1 MEKRLLLAFVL
12 SLAVFIGW
20 GAFLAKVSPPPQ
32 KRSDAV
38 KKSEQPQ
45 VASKNPDG
53 TTPSPSVPSSQ
64 PESQSAE
71 TPSVASEGT
80 GKIASLFPGT
90 EKEIQVEAGDIHYIF
105 SNKGGVLKHILLP
118 RFKNDDGDV
127 IDLINNPD
135 HLTPALSLRSDD
147 AEVTSILRNAIYEPS
162 TSSIVLDESNPE
174 GVLTFTLKHSSG
186 LEVYREF
193 KFHQNDYAIEVKTRI
208 TASQLASKN
217 LQYNIVLGPGM
228 GGKISSQTDYI
239 VFSGATV
246 FNNNERIE
254 HPPEELDSTV
264 YHRGHLKWVAFQN
277 KYFGSA
283 LVPVQGTKAGIV
295 YKEKDQVFVG
305 LEYESVQSAAT
316 ASHMFY
322 AGTKE
327 LEILE
332 AKGNN
337 LVRMIDYGWFGNKF
351 AFLVKPLLKVLAFFY
366 GLTQNYGWAIIF
378 LTIIIKLL
386 FFPLTHKSFKS
397 MKGMQKIQPYVK
409 IIQERNKDD
418 RQKMNEELLEL
429 YKKHKVNPVGGCLP
443 MLLQIPV
450 FIALYH
456 ALFFSIELRGAPFI
470 GWITDLSVQDPYYVY
485 PVLMGATM
493 FLQQKMTPSVGDPMQ
508 QKIMMFL
515 PIVFTFLFISFPAG
529 LVIYW
534 TVNNMLTISQQYYI
548 YKVLKD

>member
-1 MEKRLLLAFVL
+1 LEKRLLLAFVL

-20 GAFLAKVSPPPQ
+20 GAFLAKFQPPP
-32 KRSDAV
+32 
-38 KKSEQPQ
+38 KKQTDTAKSLEQPEVPPQ
-45 VASKNPDG
+45 NQSSLSSSPLASSAN
-53 TTPSPSVPSSQ
+53 TPPTAELQTSPT
-64 PESQSAE
+64 PEVLAA
-71 TPSVASEGT
+71 P
-80 GKIASLFPGT
+80 FPGN
-90 EKEIQVEAGDIHYIF
+90 EKEIQVEAGSIHYVF
-105 SNKGGVLKHILLP
+105 SNKGGVLKHIYLP
-118 RFKNDDGDV
+118 RFKNDDGDT
-127 IDLINNPD
+127 IDLIDNPGN
-135 HLTPALSLRSDD
+135 LTPALSLKSDD
-147 AEVTSILRNAIYEPS
+147 KEITSILQNAFYEAS
-162 TSSIVLDESNPE
+162 ISSIVLDESNPE
-174 GVLTFTLKHSSG
+174 GVLTFTLKHESG
-186 LEVYREF
+186 LEVFREYR
-193 KFHQNDYAIEVKTRI
+193 FHQNDYAVEMKTRI
-208 TASQLASKN
+208 STSQLAIKN
-217 LQYNIVLGPGM
+217 LQYSIVLGPGM

-254 HPPEELDSTV
+254 HPPEELNSTA
-264 YHRGHLKWVAFQN
+264 YHRGDLKWVAFQN

-283 LVPVQGTKAGIV
+283 LIPLQGSKAGIV
-295 YKEKDQVFVG
+295 FKEKDQVFVG

-316 ASHMFY
+316 ASHLFY

-332 AKGNN
+332 NKGNH

-366 GLTQNYGWAIIF
+366 GLTQNYGWSIIL

-409 IIQERNKDD
+409 VIQERNKDD

-470 GWITDLSVQDPYYVY
+470 GWITDLSVQDPYYVT
-485 PVLMGATM
+485 PVMMGVTM

-534 TVNNMLTISQQYYI
+534 TVNNILTISQQYYI

>member
-1 MEKRLLLAFVL
+1 LLLAFVL

-20 GAFLAKVSPPPQ
+20 GAFMAQFEPQ
-32 KRSDAV
+32 RIKKTDI
-38 KKSEQPQ
+38 KKS
-45 VASKNPDG
+45 SK
-53 TTPSPSVPSSQ
+53 SPSVPSSDQ
-64 PESQSAE
+64 STVVTSPLISSQQSDFQSAV
-71 TPSVASEGT
+71 TPTIVSSP
-80 GKIASLFPGT
+80 FPGN
-90 EKEIQVEAGDIHYIF
+90 EKEIQVEAGEIHYIF
-105 SNKGGVLKHILLP
+105 SNKGGVIKHILLP
-118 RFKNDDGDV
+118 RFRNDDGDV

-135 HLTPALSLRSDD
+135 NLTDALSIKSDD
-147 AEVTSILRNAIYEPS
+147 PEITSILQNAYYEPS

-174 GVLTFTLKHSSG
+174 GVLTLTLKHESG
-186 LEVYREF
+186 LEVFREF
-193 KFHQNDYAIEVKTRI
+193 KFHHNDYAVEVKTRI
-208 TASQLASKN
+208 TASPLAAKN
-217 LQYNIVLGPGM
+217 LQYSIILGPGM

-254 HPPEELDSTV
+254 HPPEELNATA
-264 YHRGHLKWVAFQN
+264 YHRGDLKWVAFQN

-283 LVPVQGTKAGIV
+283 LVPLQGSKAGIV
-295 YKEKDQVFVG
+295 FKEKDQVFVG

-316 ASHMFY
+316 ASHLFY
-322 AGTKE
+322 AGTKA

-332 AKGNN
+332 EKGNN

-351 AFLVKPLLKVLAFFY
+351 AFLVKPLLKVLAYFY
-366 GLTQNYGWAIIF
+366 GLTQNYGWSIIF
-378 LTIIIKLL
+378 LTLIIKLL

-409 IIQERNKDD
+409 VIQERNKDD

-470 GWITDLSVQDPYYVY
+470 GWITDLSVQDPYYVT
-485 PVLMGATM
+485 PVLMGITM

-534 TVNNMLTISQQYYI
+534 TVNNILTISQQYYI

>member
-1 MEKRLLLAFVL
+1 MLLAFVL

-20 GAFLAKVSPPPQ
+20 GAFLAKFQPPPQ
-32 KRSDAV
+32 KETDTA
-38 KKSEQPQ
+38 KSLEQPE
-45 VASKNPDG
+45 V
-53 TTPSPSVPSSQ
+53 SPSNQGSEPSAS
-64 PESQSAE
+64 SASSADA
-71 TPSVASEGT
+71 TPTAAQQTDPAPGVSAT
-80 GKIASLFPGT
+80 PFPGT
-90 EKEIQVEAGDIHYIF
+90 EKEIQVEAGSIHYIF
-105 SNKGGVLKHILLP
+105 SNKGGVLKHIYLP

-127 IDLINNPD
+127 IDLIDNPD
-135 HLTPALSLRSDD
+135 HLTPALSLKSDD
-147 AEVTSILRNAIYEPS
+147 KEITSVLQNAFYEPS
-162 TSSIVLDESNPE
+162 TSSIVLGESNPE
-174 GVLTFTLKHSSG
+174 GVLTFTLKHESG
-186 LEVYREF
+186 MEVFREY
-193 KFHQNDYAIEVKTRI
+193 KFHQNDYAVEVKTRI
-208 TASQLASKN
+208 SAPNLAIKN
-217 LQYNIVLGPGM
+217 LQYSIVLGPGM

-254 HPPEELDSTV
+254 HPPEELNSTA
-264 YHRGHLKWVAFQN
+264 YHRGDLKWVAFQN

-283 LVPVQGTKAGIV
+283 IVPLQGTKAGIV
-295 YKEKDQVFVG
+295 FKEKDQVYVG

-316 ASHMFY
+316 ATHLFY

-332 AKGNN
+332 NKGNH

-409 IIQERNKDD
+409 VIQERNKDD

-470 GWITDLSVQDPYYVY
+470 GWITDLSVQDPYYVT
-485 PVLMGATM
+485 PVMMGVTM

-515 PIVFTFLFISFPAG
+515 PILFTFLFISFPAG

-534 TVNNMLTISQQYYI
+534 TVNNILTISQQYYI

>member
-1 MEKRLLLAFVL
+1 MENRLLLAFVL
-12 SLAVFIGW
+12 SLAVFVGW
-20 GAFLAKVSPPPQ
+20 GYFLAQVQDPLPAEEQEVKTRDAQSLPSQ
-32 KRSDAV
+32 SKGSTTSIAARS
-38 KKSEQPQ
+38 QQ
-45 VASKNPDG
+45 
-53 TTPSPSVPSSQ
+53 SQ
-64 PESQSAE
+64 PV
-71 TPSVASEGT
+71 TPT
-80 GKIASLFPGT
+80 PINPFPG
-90 EKEIQVEAGDIHYIF
+90 EEVLIQVSAGKAHFII
-105 SNKGGVLKHILLP
+105 SNRGGILKQLQLP
-118 RFKNDDGDV
+118 RFKNDSGET
-127 IDLINNPD
+127 IDLIDNPD
-135 HLTPALSLRSDD
+135 NLTGALALKTNDP
-147 AEVTSILRNAIYEPS
+147 EVTKILQNAHYEPS
-162 TSSIVLDESNPE
+162 TTSIVLDENNIE
-174 GVLTFTLKHSSG
+174 ERLTLILNHSSG
-186 LEVYREF
+186 LQVTRSYT
-193 KFHQNDYAIEVKTRI
+193 FHFNDYLVEMSTQINA
-208 TASQLASKN
+208 ASMSSRN
-217 LQYNIVLGPGM
+217 LQYQILLGPGM

-246 FNNNERIE
+246 FANNERIE
-254 HPPEELDSTV
+254 NPPEDIHDTSFFK
-264 YHRGHLKWVAFQN
+264 GDLKWVSFQN

-283 LVPVQGTKAGIV
+283 LIPQQGTNAGILLIE
-295 YKEKDQVFVG
+295 KEQAFVG
-305 LEYESVQSAAT
+305 LELESVQSSANAEYLL
-316 ASHMFY
+316 Y

-332 AKGNN
+332 TQGHD

-366 GLTQNYGWAIIF
+366 GLTGNYGWSIIF

-386 FFPLTHKSFKS
+386 FSPLTHKSFKS
-397 MKGMQKIQPYVK
+397 MKGMQKVQPYVK

-418 RQKMNEELLEL
+418 RQKMNAEMLEL

-470 GWITDLSVQDPYYVY
+470 GWITDLSVADPYYVY

-493 FLQQKMTPSVGDPMQ
+493 FLQQRLTPSVGDPMQ

-515 PIVFTFLFISFPAG
+515 PIVFTFLFISFPSG

-548 YKVLKD
+548 YHVAKD

>member
-1 MEKRLLLAFVL
+1 MLAFVL
-12 SLAVFIGW
+12 SLAVFVGW
-20 GAFLAKVSPPPQ
+20 GYFLAQMQGPLPVQESGIETPGQETRALPPTGSAPVAPQ
-32 KRSDAV
+32 S
-38 KKSEQPQ
+38 QL
-45 VASKNPDG
+45 
-53 TTPSPSVPSSQ
+53 SQ
-64 PESQSAE
+64 PLA
-71 TPSVASEGT
+71 PAPVPVNP
-80 GKIASLFPGT
+80 FPG
-90 EKEIQVEAGDIHYIF
+90 KEVLIQVSAGETHFII
-105 SNKGGVLKHILLP
+105 SNRGGVLKQLQLP
-118 RFKNDDGDV
+118 RFKNDAGDI
-127 IDLINNPD
+127 IDLIDNPD
-135 HLTPALSLRSDD
+135 HLTSALALQANDP
-147 AEVTSILRNAIYEPS
+147 EVTAILQYAHYEPS
-162 TSSIVLDESNPE
+162 TTSIVLDENNPE
-174 GVLTFTLKHSSG
+174 GRLTLTLNHSSG
-186 LEVYREF
+186 LQVTRNYT
-193 KFHQNDYAIEVKTRI
+193 FHFEDYMVEMSTQINA
-208 TASQLASKN
+208 ASMANRN
-217 LQYNIVLGPGM
+217 LQYQVVLGPGM

-254 HPPEELDSTV
+254 NPPEDIHDTS
-264 YHRGHLKWVAFQN
+264 YFKGDLKWVAFQN

-283 LVPVQGTKAGIV
+283 LIPQQGTKAGLV
-295 YKEKDQVFVG
+295 FKEKDQAFVG
-305 LEYESVQSAAT
+305 LEFESVQSSANAQ
-316 ASHMFY
+316 HLFY

-327 LEILE
+327 LETLE
-332 AKGNN
+332 EKGHH

-366 GLTQNYGWAIIF
+366 GLTGNYGWSIIF
-378 LTIIIKLL
+378 LTIIIKTL

-397 MKGMQKIQPYVK
+397 MKGMQKVQPYVK

-470 GWITDLSVQDPYYVY
+470 GWITDLSVADPYYVY

-493 FLQQKMTPSVGDPMQ
+493 FVQQKLTPSMGDPMQ

-515 PIVFTFLFISFPAG
+515 PIVFTFLFLSFPSG

-534 TVNNMLTISQQYYI
+534 TVNNILTISQQYYI
-548 YKVLKD
+548 YHVQKD